1 MKEND
6 NRRYSLAKMYWKNY
20 LEGVFNIPNIRKEV
34 YLIF

>member
-1 MKEND
+1 MITED
-6 NRRYSLAKMYWKNY
+6 IVLAKMYWKNY